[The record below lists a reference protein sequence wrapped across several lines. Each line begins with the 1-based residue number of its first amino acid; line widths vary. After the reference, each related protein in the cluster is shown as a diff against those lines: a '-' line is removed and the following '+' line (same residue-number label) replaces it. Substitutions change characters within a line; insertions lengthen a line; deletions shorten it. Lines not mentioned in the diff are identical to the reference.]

1 MAATD
6 GIGCIRYGAVWQLW
20 IGLERYGWDG
30 SGWVRQGEK
39 GAYMNQVM
47 INAAELQAMEYELK
61 ELRDQKAL
69 LEKQLAEAKDRIK
82 ILKEEVQW
90 ALNGYIK
97 K

>member
-1 MAATD
+1 
-6 GIGCIRYGAVWQLW
+6 
-20 IGLERYGWDG
+20 
-30 SGWVRQGEK
+30 
-39 GAYMNQVM
+39 MNQVM
-47 INAAELQAMEYELK
+47 INSAELQAMEYELK

-69 LEKQLAEAKDRIK
+69 LEKQLAEAKDLIK

>member
-1 MAATD
+1 M
-6 GIGCIRYGAVWQLW
+6 W
-20 IGLERYGWDG
+20 
-30 SGWVRQGEK
+30 QGEK

-47 INAAELQAMEYELK
+47 INAAELQAMEYELE

-69 LEKQLAEAKDRIK
+69 LEKQLAEAKDLIK

>member
-1 MAATD
+1 
-6 GIGCIRYGAVWQLW
+6 
-20 IGLERYGWDG
+20 
-30 SGWVRQGEK
+30 
-39 GAYMNQVM
+39 MNQVM
-47 INAAELQAMEYELK
+47 INAAELQAMEYELQ

-69 LEKQLAEAKDRIK
+69 LEKQLAEAKDLIK